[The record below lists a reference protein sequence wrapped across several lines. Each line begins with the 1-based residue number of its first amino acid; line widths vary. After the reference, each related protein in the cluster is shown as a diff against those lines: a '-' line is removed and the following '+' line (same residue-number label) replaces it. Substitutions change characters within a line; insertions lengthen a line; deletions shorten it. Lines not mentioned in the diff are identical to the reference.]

1 MPKQKRA
8 PRKMSSSSP
17 AKQQQADRV
26 LEIMHKKMPDGEFN
40 AQAGNPDMGRYHEAL
55 GQLLRQEPKT
65 VWHDVCGLWQ
75 DKGKVLYSCNATPKE
90 ITIPAGVKLLVL
102 HNTNKNQKAHPD
114 AQLKYITYDYQG
126 GGEN

>member
-1 MPKQKRA
+1 MQERMA
-8 PRKMSSSSP
+8 
-17 AKQQQADRV
+17 
-26 LEIMHKKMPDGEFN
+26 LGEFHD
-40 AQAGNPDMGRYHEAL
+40 QEGNIDMGRFNEAWV
-55 GQLLRQEPKT
+55 QLVQQEPMT

-102 HNTNKNQKAHPD
+102 HNTNKNQPTHPD